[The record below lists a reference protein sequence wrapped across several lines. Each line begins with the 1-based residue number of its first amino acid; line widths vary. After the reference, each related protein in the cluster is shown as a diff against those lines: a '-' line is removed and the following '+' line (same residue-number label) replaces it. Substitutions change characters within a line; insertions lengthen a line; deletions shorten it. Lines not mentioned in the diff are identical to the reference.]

1 VQALDQTQDTTQKGP
16 SGSSGPIGTRSIKF
30 SSKLSGKGGNVAE
43 LAALHHA
50 PAVAGSSAALNE
62 RDAIITTLRTQL
74 EAANKACSSKE
85 DECRRLTSA
94 LAAREQEI
102 ARSSKLITSATAK
115 VNAGPSV
122 ELSSNQQQQQ
132 VAADVANARLAN
144 QLNGQIDF
152 LNAELAKAQA
162 QLAESADQV
171 NRSQS
176 YQMELQ
182 NRYAVLHPGTVFHRA
197 DLSVVCGLIGAG
209 SWRRHGET

>member
-1 VQALDQTQDTTQKGP
+1 
-16 SGSSGPIGTRSIKF
+16 
-30 SSKLSGKGGNVAE
+30 VAE

-50 PAVAGSSAALNE
+50 PAAAGSSAALNE

-182 NRYAVLHPGTVFHRA
+182 NRYGYITTPHCSHRA
-197 DLSVVCGLIGAG
+197 DCRLSGLIGAG
-209 SWRRHGET
+209 SWRMLVET